1 MLGSE
6 DTVDLF
12 NYVSRVSI
20 RSSSCEE
27 TKKLTYNKYVT
38 EGTEGLITIS
48 YTAPE
53 TGYYYFYA
61 KGSGCDDIKLNFNGR
76 GNVSYLGKDT
86 NHIIIGGYHVED
98 EPIEIELTVPEDNEF
113 TLYTSQN
120 YLWYFTLEDYNEI
133 FTKLKSNPQFE
144 ISESS
149 TEDNLIGMISTQE
162 SDQMILTTI
171 PYDKGWK
178 VYVDGEA
185 VETYET
191 LNALMAFDIKE
202 DGEHLLELKYAPTEY
217 TVGIIISIFGISAF
231 LIICAIDFVLK
242 KTLLKNRLRVYE
254 RDYFVLDD
262 FDSVDCPDTLEILES
277 NADGDGVA
285 ENADLESSD
294 EESSESCESDESTE
308 E

>member
-1 MLGSE
+1 
-6 DTVDLF
+6 
-12 NYVSRVSI
+12 
-20 RSSSCEE
+20 
-27 TKKLTYNKYVT
+27 
-38 EGTEGLITIS
+38 
-48 YTAPE
+48 
-53 TGYYYFYA
+53 
-61 KGSGCDDIKLNFNGR
+61 
-76 GNVSYLGKDT
+76 
-86 NHIIIGGYHVED
+86 
-98 EPIEIELTVPEDNEF
+98 
-113 TLYTSQN
+113 
-120 YLWYFTLEDYNEI
+120 
-133 FTKLKSNPQFE
+133 
-144 ISESS
+144 
-149 TEDNLIGMISTQE
+149 MISTQE

-202 DGEHLLELKYAPTEY
+202 DGEHLLELKYAPIEY
-217 TVGIIISIFGISAF
+217 TIGIIISIFGISAF

-242 KTLLKNRLRVYE
+242 KTLLKNRLRIYE

-285 ENADLESSD
+285 ENADLESS
-294 EESSESCESDESTE
+294 ESCESDESTE